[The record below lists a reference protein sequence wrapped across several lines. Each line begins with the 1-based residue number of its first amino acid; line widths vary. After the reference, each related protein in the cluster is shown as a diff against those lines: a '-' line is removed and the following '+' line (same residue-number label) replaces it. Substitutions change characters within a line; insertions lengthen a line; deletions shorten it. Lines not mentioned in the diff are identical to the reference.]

1 VDQPKYAELNTVVL
15 GVSLDSV
22 DSHKKF
28 CTKEGLNFKLLADT
42 NHKVTS
48 AYGSLTNF
56 GVVKFAV
63 RNSFLIDPA
72 GKIAKIFLGVNP
84 QTHSAH
90 VLAALDQLRTPEPAN
105 P

>member
-1 VDQPKYAELNTVVL
+1 VDQPKYAELNAVVL

-22 DSHKKF
+22 DCHKKF

-42 NHKVTS
+42 NHKVTG

-56 GVVKFAV
+56 GVVKFAA
-63 RNSFLIDPA
+63 RNTFLIDPA
-72 GKIAKIFLGVNP
+72 SKIAKIFLGVNP
-84 QTHSAH
+84 QTHSAQ
-90 VLAALDQLRTPEPAN
+90 VLAALYQLRTPEPAN